1 MLCGNRY
8 LPSSFTR
15 SHILHLI
22 DFIRWLFVRM
32 CPNPI
37 SFSSKSN
44 DRDSLLQ
51 RLHSPDSCVSAQTHC
66 FNPVLIHFFKLANL
80 ADLPLCISLK
90 VAALRSF
97 YSYVWIC
104 SIPGSE
110 LAGAFASEAA
120 FGIPSGTWETACA
133 CSEDGG
139 LAGR

>member
-1 MLCGNRY
+1 MIKAVSKRYACSYLVASGSSRMLCGNRY
-8 LPSSFTR
+8 LPSSFAR

-32 CPNPI
+32 CSNPL
-37 SFSSKSN
+37 SLSSKSN

-51 RLHSPDSCVSAQTHC
+51 RLHSLDSCVSAQTHC
-66 FNPVLIHFFKLANL
+66 F
-80 ADLPLCISLK
+80 K
-90 VAALRSF
+90 VAALQSF

-110 LAGAFASEAA
+110 LSGAFASEAA